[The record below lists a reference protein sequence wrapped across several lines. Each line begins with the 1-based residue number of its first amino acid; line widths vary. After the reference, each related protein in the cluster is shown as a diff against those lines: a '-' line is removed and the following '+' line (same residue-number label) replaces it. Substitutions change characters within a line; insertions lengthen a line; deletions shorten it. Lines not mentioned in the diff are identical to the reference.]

1 MSICQH
7 RWGRKEPFCKGLK
20 KVLICSNNSSGTL
33 LFRADLIRL
42 LLERGWE
49 VHLLIP
55 FESRLDYSSLQALGC
70 RCRHLPFS
78 RRSTN
83 PLGLLWLLLRYLYYC
98 WRLRPALVLSYTI
111 KPVLCAS
118 LAARILR
125 IRHCA
130 VITGLGHAFSSS
142 GKLSKLLCNFYRIA
156 LARAHK
162 VFFLNAS
169 NRQFFLDAE
178 LIDNNQSHLLMGEGV
193 NLSDY
198 PLAPAPHNDPP
209 AFLLIA
215 RLLKEKGIGEYAE
228 ASQILQAQGHRCRC
242 LLLGP
247 EDEGEDAIDPEQLRH
262 WIASGCIEYLGFSS
276 KGSYEYLAQADCL
289 VLPSY
294 HEGMSR
300 VLMEAAAVG
309 RPLITSMMPGCQEL
323 VDEGINGWL
332 CPIRDS
338 ASLAQA
344 MAEFLRLE
352 PSAHARMG
360 QQSRAKLE
368 RDGFDAL
375 AIAREMY
382 EVALG

>member
-33 LFRADLIRL
+33 LFRSDLIRL

-49 VHLLIP
+49 VYLLIP
-55 FESRLDYSSLQALGC
+55 FESRSDYSSLQAMGC

-83 PLGLLWLLLRYLYYC
+83 PLALLWLLLRYLYYC
-98 WRLRPALVLSYTI
+98 WRLQPALVLSYTI

-130 VITGLGHAFSSS
+130 VITGLGHAFSIS
-142 GKLSKLLCNFYRIA
+142 GKLSKLLSNFYRIA

-169 NRQFFLDAE
+169 NRRFFLDAK

-215 RLLKEKGIGEYAE
+215 RLLKEKGVGEYAR
-228 ASQILQAQGHRCRC
+228 ASQLLQAQGHRCRC

-247 EDEGEDAIDPEQLRH
+247 EDEGADAIDPEQLDE
-262 WIASGCIEYLGFSS
+262 WLASGCIEYLGFSS

-309 RPLITSMMPGCQEL
+309 RPLITSRVPGCQEL
-323 VDEGINGWL
+323 VDEGVNGWL
-332 CPIRDS
+332 CSIRDS

-352 PSAHARMG
+352 PSARARMG

-368 RDGFDAL
+368 REGFDAV
-375 AIAREMY
+375 AMAREMY
-382 EVALG
+382 DLIAV